1 MSYTLKE
8 GEVAVVLR
16 AHYDDNDEWDGSSTT
31 GVVFSTEREDE
42 GVRHGIEIAILMAA
56 FLDFLQDYPDYA
68 EPIEARRIKLLEEM
82 FPDAYAAAQEEIER
96 ENGSNVVHLNRWTK
110 TEGSA

>member
-1 MSYTLKE
+1 MAYTLQE

-16 AHYDDNDEWDGSSTT
+16 PNYDSDNEWDGSSTT

-42 GVRHGIEIAILMAA
+42 GVRHGIEVAILMAA

-68 EPIEARRIKLLEEM
+68 DPIEARRIKLLEEM
-82 FPDAYAAAQEEIER
+82 FPEAYEAAMQEIER
-96 ENGSNVVHLNRWTK
+96 EDGSNVVQLNAWTK
-110 TEGSA
+110 TEGNA